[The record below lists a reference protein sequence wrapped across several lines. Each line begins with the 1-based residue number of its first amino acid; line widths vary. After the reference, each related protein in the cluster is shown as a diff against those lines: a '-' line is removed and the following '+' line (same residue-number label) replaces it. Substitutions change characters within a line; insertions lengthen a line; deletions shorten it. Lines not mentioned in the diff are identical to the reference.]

1 MAYQSREYFC
11 NGKSVL
17 LDKYQDVEDAKND
30 QEIEYVNS
38 MGSGVYQSNA
48 GDNFNQTGNQFMDS
62 TRFNNQG
69 QRHPSSTNNYASQKG
84 DFNSYGSP
92 NSTKY
97 PIQNF
102 DNINN
107 KSNGFQ
113 TQQNYYRTDGMNLV
127 NQNQGFNNVGMNT
140 NYQQFYSNNPNSN
153 SQTQNQLTQKMKQ
166 KLEELVE
173 NLYDY
178 YYSTKGFF

>member
-62 TRFNNQG
+62 TRFNKVKDLRALPKIMRVKKVTLILMVHQI
-69 QRHPSSTNNYASQKG
+69 QR
-84 DFNSYGSP
+84 
-92 NSTKY
+92 
-97 PIQNF
+97 
-102 DNINN
+102 NILF
-107 KSNGFQ
+107 KISII
-113 TQQNYYRTDGMNLV
+113 
-127 NQNQGFNNVGMNT
+127 
-140 NYQQFYSNNPNSN
+140 
-153 SQTQNQLTQKMKQ
+153 
-166 KLEELVE
+166 
-173 NLYDY
+173 
-178 YYSTKGFF
+178 